1 MIYLNNLIEQNKAI
15 TDEKV
20 LNKTF
25 QEIANTTKSDNTK
38 TDIEIIYTTLL
49 ANLRYAK
56 TTVELPEI
64 DSLYKKAISKSAKS
78 TKNLNIW
85 TNTEYGF
92 YLYSNSLYS
101 DAFPYFLTAS
111 KLIDKCNFKVSIQ
124 ATDVFKKNAFYFG
137 SIENY
142 TKEREYYK
150 EALKVTD
157 KKSVEYGTILNNLG
171 NNYRRNKNNTQAEKY
186 FIQTLA
192 ISKANNDPVRYA
204 KALGD
209 LALLHEQK
217 GDWRKAEDFLLED
230 ITISKQHKSDRNV
243 MYAQIQLGNLY
254 YKKHDYNKAISVLN
268 EAENHA
274 KSKSNLKSYE
284 QQILKLKLSI
294 SIKQKDIN
302 TELKLRRE
310 LDVLSEYV
318 SKTDGQ
324 EVITK
329 INLEAQNEN
338 IKLQLL
344 AEKVKAKNELLFKK
358 MSIAI
363 GVVLFL
369 LLLLLF
375 IMNKQ
380 KLKYQQIE
388 FDQKILSFQLDK
400 NNSEKKLKETH
411 NSLASYKTYLSE
423 KTKQV
428 EQLKEEI
435 AKKYHS
441 TSANNRKEVFK
452 QLLNSHL
459 LTEDKWLNFKNEF
472 IKEQSHFYE
481 TIIEKY
487 PDLTESNLRLILLL
501 KMGLS
506 NQNISNLLGVTLE
519 AVKKAKQRL
528 KKKYETLLNEL
539 E

>member
-1 MIYLNNLIEQNKAI
+1 MIYLNNLIEQNKGI
-15 TDEKV
+15 TDEKA
-20 LNKTF
+20 LNKSF
-25 QEIANTTKSDNTK
+25 QVLVNKTTSNNKK

-56 TTVELPEI
+56 KTVALAEI

-78 TKNLNIW
+78 SNYLNIW

-101 DAFPYFLTAS
+101 NAFPYFLTAS
-111 KLIDKCNFKVSIQ
+111 KLIDKFNFKVSIQ
-124 ATDVFKKNAFYFG
+124 TTDVLKKNAFYFG
-137 SIENY
+137 SIEND

-150 EALKVTD
+150 EALKIID
-157 KKSVEYGTILNNLG
+157 KKSVEYGAILNNLG
-171 NNYRRNKNNTQAEKY
+171 KNYRKNGNNAQAEKY
-186 FIQTLA
+186 FTQTLA
-192 ISKANNDPVRYA
+192 ISKANNDSVRYA

-209 LALLHEQK
+209 LALLHDQK
-217 GDWRKAEDFLLED
+217 GNWKKAEDFLLED
-230 ITISKQHKSDRNV
+230 IAISKQHKSERNV

-254 YKKHDYNKAISVLN
+254 YKKHDYSKAILVLN

-294 SIKQKDIN
+294 SINQKDIK
-302 TELKLRRE
+302 TELKLRRK
-310 LDVLSEYV
+310 LDTLSQYV
-318 SKTDGQ
+318 SKTDGH

-329 INLEAQNEN
+329 INLEAQKEN
-338 IKLQLL
+338 IKLQLV
-344 AEKVKAKNELLFKK
+344 AEKVKVKNELLFKK

-363 GVVLFL
+363 GVVLIL
-369 LLLLLF
+369 LLILLF
-375 IMNKQ
+375 IMNKR

-400 NNSEKKLKETH
+400 NNSEIKLKETH

-423 KTKQV
+423 KTEQV

-435 AKKYHS
+435 AKKDNS
-441 TSANNRKEVFK
+441 TSANNKKEVFK

-459 LTEDKWLNFKNEF
+459 LTEDNWLNFKNEF
-472 IKEQSHFYE
+472 IKEQSHFYGS
-481 TIIEKY
+481 IIEKY
-487 PDLTESNLRLILLL
+487 PDLTESNLRMILLL

-506 NQNISNLLGVTLE
+506 NQNIANLLGVTLE

-528 KKKYETLLNEL
+528 KKKYENILKEL